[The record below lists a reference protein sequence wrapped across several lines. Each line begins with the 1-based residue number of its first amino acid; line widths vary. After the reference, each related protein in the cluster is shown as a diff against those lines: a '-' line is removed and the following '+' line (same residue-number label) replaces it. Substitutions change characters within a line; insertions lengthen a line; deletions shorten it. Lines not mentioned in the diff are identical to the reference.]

1 MRESGK
7 QQVCCEVPGNS
18 YWAKVSLSKP
28 GDFSI
33 SLGEEDGRSIRLE
46 CVNGVTGLRTQGVK
60 SENIGF
66 VSDVEKVTEI
76 EIFVDRRLV
85 EVYLNGGEG
94 AARNCFISIQRMD
107 ALRPNLRKIFCRMS
121 RCVR

>member
-46 CVNGVTGLRTQGVK
+46 CVNGVNRIK
-60 SENIGF
+60 NPRSKIRKYRF

-85 EVYLNGGEG
+85 EVY
-94 AARNCFISIQRMD
+94 F
-107 ALRPNLRKIFCRMS
+107 KT
-121 RCVR
+121 VRAVG